1 MKNKIAFKL
10 IMYFSATL
18 LLFSII
24 IGSVF
29 MTLFKNHTMKIY
41 KSDLGKRAVTI
52 ADTLSNLISDSGSS
66 TNIMGGKHLGYGSYL
81 RLLDDI
87 AMTDVWIVDENL
99 DLITSS
105 HMESKKYNYAD
116 LPADAE
122 AVVKEVFQGKTTFSE
137 GFSNLLNAP
146 TLTVGTPIEIKGKV
160 IGALLLH
167 SPVEGMNEGVLKG
180 FSILTLSILVALILS
195 IILSIILAVAFTKP
209 LKKMKD
215 SALQLAAGDYS
226 SKTGVRQKD
235 EIGELASAIDV
246 LSDQLDLASQERQKL
261 YRLRQDFISNISHEL
276 RTPVTV
282 IRGSLEA
289 LCEEIVTDPDQI
301 KIYHHQMLR
310 ESLYLQRLVNDLLD
324 LSRLQNT
331 DFKIEM
337 QQINLCDVINDV
349 IRSASQIAKLKGVNI
364 KQNQDTHIFEV
375 LGDYG
380 RLRQMLL
387 IILDNA
393 IKFSPKGGVV
403 TLTLKNRSVSIK
415 DNGIGI
421 SKEDLPYIFDRFYK
435 VKSEA
440 NKNGTGLGL
449 AIAKQIADRHNINVT
464 LNSKQNEETQFKFQ
478 F

>member
-1 MKNKIAFKL
+1 MKPRWEWGCAIGQSVVGMLRAL
-10 IMYFSATL
+10 GGLCQASWL
-18 LLFSII
+18 LCGI
-24 IGSVF
+24 
-29 MTLFKNHTMKIY
+29 H
-41 KSDLGKRAVTI
+41 
-52 ADTLSNLISDSGSS
+52 
-66 TNIMGGKHLGYGSYL
+66 
-81 RLLDDI
+81 
-87 AMTDVWIVDENL
+87 
-99 DLITSS
+99 
-105 HMESKKYNYAD
+105 
-116 LPADAE
+116 
-122 AVVKEVFQGKTTFSE
+122 
-137 GFSNLLNAP
+137 
-146 TLTVGTPIEIKGKV
+146 VGCR
-160 IGALLLH
+160 
-167 SPVEGMNEGVLKG
+167 SR
-180 FSILTLSILVALILS
+180 S
-195 IILSIILAVAFTKP
+195 
-209 LKKMKD
+209 
-215 SALQLAAGDYS
+215 AAGDYS

-301 KIYHHQMLR
+301 KIYHHQMLL